1 FYEEEINM
9 NHSLDSHI
17 THMFDSFC
25 KTVIR
30 NEVRN
35 INKQYSRIR
44 RRQVSLSQIPKDIL
58 DGFQVRDCSIE
69 NSELYSIFGM
79 KLIVSD
85 LTLSEGINYL
95 PEQKK
100 KIILLYY
107 FAGFNDREIGE
118 VLQMSVGGIWYQRKE
133 AEDELR
139 ENLEYLRNEY

>member
-1 FYEEEINM
+1 
-9 NHSLDSHI
+9 
-17 THMFDSFC
+17 
-25 KTVIR
+25 VIR

-100 KIILLYY
+100 KII
-107 FAGFNDREIGE
+107 
-118 VLQMSVGGIWYQRKE
+118 
-133 AEDELR
+133 
-139 ENLEYLRNEY
+139 